1 MKRRN
6 PRSKFWKPLTPSAKL
21 AAIVGD
27 KPVTRTEMISNLWKY
42 IRRNKLQS
50 KSNPR
55 MIKADAALKS
65 SGDTSRQHQQVVA
78 ELVRLKQVVEGLQM
92 ARTNE
97 PNIQRI
103 ENIPGRRIPFD
114 YLVEIPI
121 LAGVQT
127 EQPGSIP
134 ISQEGPFVAT
144 SRVIALRSTFEFQS
158 IAPGT
163 STAVKFFGRSY
174 GRFRP
179 VHSAW
184 DITDGQRVQQV
195 TQAVG
200 FPGTGA
206 PHIISPS
213 NEASFR
219 SMEGDFMIKFVEGS
233 TAYPRSNIPVPSSLW
248 TKQINSPFD
257 LGALDFFERGDVIT
271 FSVLPL
277 HPNNPQYGNVSGFG
291 APNANYPFLPSQWDG
306 VEGIQDPQNAL
317 ALAVDPLTRLPNASL
332 IIGFHGFRIVQPAG
346 AGPY

>member
-1 MKRRN
+1 MTQQN
-6 PRSKFWKPLTPSAKL
+6 PFG
-21 AAIVGD
+21 V
-27 KPVTRTEMISNLWKY
+27 
-42 IRRNKLQS
+42 
-50 KSNPR
+50 
-55 MIKADAALKS
+55 IKQQIDAAHAKANAALQA
-65 SGDTSRQHQQVVA
+65 SGDASKNHQQVVA
-78 ELVRLKQVVEGLQM
+78 ELKRLGSIVQNLQM

-97 PNIQRI
+97 PNVQRI

-121 LAGVQT
+121 QAGVQA
-127 EQPGSIP
+127 EQPGTIS
-134 ISQEGPFVAT
+134 ISQEGPFVAV
-144 SRVIALRSTFEFQS
+144 SRVVALRSAFEFAVT
-158 IAPGT
+158 APGT
-163 STAVKFFGRSY
+163 STQVKFFGRSY

-184 DITDGQRVQQV
+184 DLNDSQRVQQV

-219 SMEGDFMIKFVEGS
+219 SMEGDFQIKFVEGS
-233 TAYPRSNIPVPSSLW
+233 TAYPRSNISVPSTLW
-248 TKQINSPFD
+248 TRQINSPFE

-277 HPNNPQYGNVSGFG
+277 HPNNPQYGNVEEFAAGNG
-291 APNANYPFLPSQWDG
+291 AYPFLTSQWDS
-306 VEGIQDPQNAL
+306 VEGIRD
-317 ALAVDPLTRLPNASL
+317 AVDAAALDTDPVARLPNATL
-332 IIGFHGFRIVQPAG
+332 IVGFHGFRIVQPAG

>member
-1 MKRRN
+1 MSQQFQQIVQQVN
-6 PRSKFWKPLTPSAKL
+6 
-21 AAIVGD
+21 AAHA
-27 KPVTRTEMISNLWKY
+27 
-42 IRRNKLQS
+42 
-50 KSNPR
+50 
-55 MIKADAALKS
+55 KADAA
-65 SGDTSRQHQQVVA
+65 GRAAGEVGRAHQQVIA
-78 ELVRLKQVVEGLQM
+78 ELKRLSAVVQTLQM
-92 ARTNE
+92 QRTNE

-127 EQPGSIP
+127 EQPGTIS

-144 SRVIALRSTFEFQS
+144 ARVVALRSTFEFSQKD
-158 IAPGT
+158 PGSNT
-163 STAVKFFGRSY
+163 EVKFFGRSY
-174 GRFRP
+174 GRYRP

-184 DITDGQRVQQV
+184 DVTDANRVQEV

-213 NEASFR
+213 NESSFR
-219 SMEGDFMIKFVEGS
+219 SMEGDFTIKFVEGS
-233 TAYPRSNIPVPSSLW
+233 TSYPRSNIPVPSTMW
-248 TKQINSPFD
+248 TRQINSPFE

-277 HPNNPQYGNVSGFG
+277 HPNNPQYGNVAGFAAG
-291 APNANYPFLPSQWDG
+291 NANYPFNTSQWDS
-306 VEGIQDPQNAL
+306 VEGIQD
-317 ALAVDPLTRLPNASL
+317 AVDAAAGNTDPITRLPNATL
-332 IIGFHGFRIVQPAG
+332 IVGFHGFRIVQPAG

>member
-1 MKRRN
+1 MTQ
-6 PRSKFWKPLTPSAKL
+6 PFGQQLAQQIGAAHAKIDQ
-21 AAIVGD
+21 AARVIGD
-27 KPVTRTEMISNLWKY
+27 V
-42 IRRNKLQS
+42 
-50 KSNPR
+50 
-55 MIKADAALKS
+55 
-65 SGDTSRQHQQVVA
+65 SREHQQVIA
-78 ELVRLKQVVEGLQM
+78 ELKRMQAIVQNLQM

-97 PNIQRI
+97 TNTQRI

-127 EQPGSIP
+127 EQPGTIP

-144 SRVIALRSTFEFQS
+144 HRVCALRSTFEFERRD
-158 IAPGT
+158 PGS
-163 STAVKFFGRSY
+163 STVAKFFGRSY

-179 VHSAW
+179 IHSAW
-184 DITDGQRVQQV
+184 DITDAERVQQV

-213 NEASFR
+213 NESSFR

-233 TAYPRSNIPVPSSLW
+233 TSYPRSNIPVPSTLW
-248 TKQINSPFD
+248 TKEINSPFD

-271 FSVLPL
+271 FNVLPL
-277 HPNNPQYGNVSGFG
+277 HPNNPQWGNVSAYGVG
-291 APNANYPFLPSQWDG
+291 PNVNYPFITSQWDA
-306 VEGIQDPQNAL
+306 VEGISDAMDAAANATDPI
-317 ALAVDPLTRLPNASL
+317 TRLPNASL